1 MHSKIKKQGIL
12 RFSAELSAII
22 FSLFIWFFLPQ
33 KLNAQNENPLPFV
46 LSERIGADLDSN
58 EIEYFNIFP
67 DINKVKGAVYR
78 LDNFENLRMLLSLA
92 DGRDTTITFSKLGAL
107 ELRKY
112 IDKHELLPD
121 SQNIVNWELLPG
133 YSLWK
138 MNFFED
144 HGSILYVKC
153 DTVTYSGKLLK
164 IEDDH
169 LILWASTQ
177 PFRPGTWT
185 TYSKK
190 IPAGSI
196 TRIERK
202 QDLTGKIFGIT
213 MGAGIGAAFFALIYG
228 NFDFESLSL
237 QNTVLLIGGG
247 GVIGGGLGWLYDGL
261 TISRRKYNIQN
272 DRAKYLKAK
281 KKLEKR
287 AIFSSVFPPELKN
300 L

>member
-1 MHSKIKKQGIL
+1 MHSNLKRQVYSV
-12 RFSAELSAII
+12 FSTGFSTLI
-22 FSLFIWFFLPQ
+22 FALIFWFFSPL
-33 KLNAQNENPLPFV
+33 KLFAQTETAETFV
-46 LSERIGADLDSN
+46 LSQRVGADLDSN

-67 DINKVKGAVYR
+67 DIDRVKGAVYR
-78 LDNFENLRMLLSLA
+78 LDNFENLRMLLSLH
-92 DGRDTTITFSKLGAL
+92 DGRDTTITFSKIGAL

-133 YSLWK
+133 YGLWK

-153 DTVTYSGKLLK
+153 DTVTYAGKLLK

-177 PFRPGTWT
+177 PFRPGTWH

-190 IPAGSI
+190 IPANSI

-237 QNTVLLIGGG
+237 QNTILLIGGG

-261 TISRRKYNIQN
+261 TISRRKYKIEMNMVN
-272 DRAKYLKAK
+272 YLKIK
-281 KKLEKR
+281 SKLEKR
-287 AIFSSVFPPELKN
+287 AIFSKIFPPELKN